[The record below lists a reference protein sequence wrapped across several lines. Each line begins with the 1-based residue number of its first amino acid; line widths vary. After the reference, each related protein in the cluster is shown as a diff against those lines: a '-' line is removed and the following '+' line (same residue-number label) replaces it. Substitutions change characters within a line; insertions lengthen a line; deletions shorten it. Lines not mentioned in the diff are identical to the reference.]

1 MKTYYYLSLLFV
13 TVFFACSKKGTPH
26 HTQPPAN
33 STDTSDPDT
42 VVTDTFIT
50 YLILR
55 GNNYC
60 EQNSYPIYQ
69 QSSLKFK
76 AIFDSSCIY
85 TNADPSNQADINKLY
100 GFSDCQTLHHANSAR
115 FGWNWMNGKLHIH
128 AYCYIDSVRQYKE
141 LGIVDLNKEI
151 DCSIDLLPGK
161 YVFTL
166 NGKKD
171 TMERHCSDT
180 AAYGVKLFPYFG
192 GDEPAPQDVRIR
204 IKEVK

>member
-1 MKTYYYLSLLFV
+1 MKPIYYLSLLLV
-13 TVFFACSKKGTPH
+13 TVFFACSKKETPH
-26 HTQPPAN
+26 HTQPPTN
-33 STDTSDPDT
+33 STDTSDADT

-60 EQNSYPIYQ
+60 EGNSYPIYL
-69 QSSLKFK
+69 QSSLRFK

-85 TNADPSNQADINKLY
+85 TNADPINQADINKLY

-128 AYCYIDSVRQYKE
+128 AYCYVDSVRQYKE
-141 LGIVDLNKEI
+141 LGVVDLNKEI

-180 AAYGVKLFPYFG
+180 TAYGVKLFPYFG